1 MEVLTSN
8 SRSKGDQKSCGHKC
22 GGKKI
27 LSSLKTVPVIVLIV
41 IGKTPLSSQYNAC
54 VLFITGKQFR
64 IFLKE
69 KKKLIIG
76 LFLLYIC
83 L

>member
-1 MEVLTSN
+1 MVTNVE
-8 SRSKGDQKSCGHKC
+8 
-22 GGKKI
+22 GKRF

>member
-1 MEVLTSN
+1 MVTNVE
-8 SRSKGDQKSCGHKC
+8 
-22 GGKKI
+22 GKRF

-41 IGKTPLSSQYNAC
+41 IGKTPLSSQYYTC
-54 VLFITGKQFR
+54 VLFIIGKQFQ

>member
-1 MEVLTSN
+1 MVTNVE
-8 SRSKGDQKSCGHKC
+8 
-22 GGKKI
+22 GKRF

-54 VLFITGKQFR
+54 VLFIIGKQFQ